1 MLTAL
6 RVMLEVEQPECWAR
20 FVASLT
26 GPTPQEV
33 RSFVPAMTYQGP
45 VSDAPAALR
54 PFEKTSS
61 SPFASP
67 RSGGSTVRDRYRR
80 VLMDSVEDE
89 RADESWSTPQSEG
102 FHYVTPE
109 RGRHWYRAADYF
121 DVEAS
126 VDAYV
131 AEM

>member
-1 MLTAL
+1 M
-6 RVMLEVEQPECWAR
+6 
-20 FVASLT
+20 
-26 GPTPQEV
+26 
-33 RSFVPAMTYQGP
+33 
-45 VSDAPAALR
+45 
-54 PFEKTSS
+54 KTSS
-61 SPFASP
+61 VSPFASP

-89 RADESWSTPQSEG
+89 RADESWSTPQSDG

-109 RGRHWYRAADYF
+109 RGRHRYRAADYF

-131 AEM
+131 HEM